1 MKRARLAKNQDRRI
15 RSGHPWVF
23 SNEIAEVEGSPAP
36 GSEVIVEDHR
46 GMPIG
51 VGLYNPH
58 SLIAIRLYS
67 RRVRPVDE
75 ALFRDRIGRAVALR
89 ERILPVEATYRLIH
103 GEGDFLPGLIVDRY
117 GDYLSVQSLTAGI
130 EARLDLILDLL
141 QELIR
146 PKGIICRRD
155 GSGRTLEGL
164 ERLGTLERGEV
175 PELIDAPYEGYVLTI
190 DLRGGQKTGEF
201 LDQRENRKRVAH
213 EAHGKRVLDLYCH
226 TGLFALH
233 CAAAGAKSVLGIDS
247 SRPALDRARE
257 NHRRNAPLKDVTFR
271 EARVEDVVRAF
282 GREEE
287 RFDLI
292 ILDPPALVKSR
303 KTLDDGVRKYVTL
316 NASAMRLL
324 APGGTL
330 ATATCSHHVDA
341 PAFLDLLRTAAKMA
355 GARFRL
361 VEVMGQSRD
370 HPVLLAARETS
381 YLTMVLA
388 ERIDGPS
395 PGGAPSD
402 DVLPDDAAEENL
414 R

>member
-1 MKRARLAKNQDRRI
+1 MTRARLAKNQDRRI

-23 SNEIAEVEGSPAP
+23 SNEIAEVEGSPAA
-36 GSEVIVEDHR
+36 GAEVLVEDHR
-46 GMPIG
+46 GTPIG

-75 ALFRDRIGRAVALR
+75 ALFRDRIGRAIALR
-89 ERILPVEATYRLIH
+89 QRIYPVESTYRLIH
-103 GEGDFLPGLIVDRY
+103 GEGDFLPGLVVDRY
-117 GDYLSVQSLTAGI
+117 GDYLSAQSLTAGI
-130 EARLDLILDLL
+130 EARIELILDLL
-141 QELIR
+141 EEMVG
-146 PKGIICRRD
+146 PKGIVCRRD
-155 GSGRTLEGL
+155 GSGRALEGL
-164 ERLGTLERGEV
+164 DRLESIERGET
-175 PELIDAPYEGYVLTI
+175 PESVDAPYEGYVLTV

-201 LDQRENRKRVAH
+201 LDQRENRKRVAR

-226 TGLFALH
+226 TGLFSIH

-247 SRPALDRARE
+247 SRPAIERARE
-257 NHRRNAPLKDVTFR
+257 NHRRNASLRDVVFR
-271 EARVEDVVRAF
+271 EARVEDVLRAF
-282 GREEE
+282 GREGE
-287 RFDLI
+287 RFDMI
-292 ILDPPALVKSR
+292 ILDPPALVKSK
-303 KTLDDGVRKYVTL
+303 KTLEEGVRKYITM

-341 PAFLDLLRTAAKMA
+341 PAFLDLLRNAAKMA

-361 VEVMGQSRD
+361 VETMGQSRD

-388 ERIDGPS
+388 ERIDGPT
-395 PGGAPSD
+395 PGEASSD
-402 DVLPDDAAEENL
+402 DVLPDDATEESAT
-414 R
+414 

>member
-23 SNEIAEVEGSPAP
+23 SNEIAEVEGSPPP
-36 GSEVIVEDHR
+36 GAEVLVEDHR
-46 GMPIG
+46 GMPVG

-58 SLIAIRLYS
+58 SLIAIRLFS
-67 RRVRPVDE
+67 RRVRPIDE
-75 ALFRDRIGRAVALR
+75 ALFRDRIGRALTLR
-89 ERILPVEATYRLIH
+89 ERILPVETTYRLIH

-117 GDYLSVQSLTAGI
+117 GDYLGVQSLTAGI

-146 PKGIICRRD
+146 PKGIVCRRD

-164 ERLGTLERGEV
+164 ERMEPLERGEV

-201 LDQRENRKRVAH
+201 LDQRENRKRVAR

-233 CAAAGAKSVLGIDS
+233 CAAAGARSVLGIDS
-247 SRPALDRARE
+247 SRPALERARE
-257 NHRRNAPLKDVTFR
+257 NHRRNAPMKDVTFR

-292 ILDPPALVKSR
+292 VLDPPALVKSR
-303 KTLDDGVRKYVTL
+303 KTLDEGVRKYVTL

-341 PAFLDLLRTAAKMA
+341 PAFLDVLRTAAKMA

-370 HPVLLAARETS
+370 HPVLLAARETA

-388 ERIDGPS
+388 ERIDGPT
-395 PGGAPSD
+395 PGAPSD
-402 DVLPDDAAEENL
+402 DVLPDDAAEESAP
-414 R
+414 

>member
-23 SNEIAEVEGSPAP
+23 SNEIAEVEGSPPP
-36 GSEVIVEDHR
+36 GAEVLVEDHR
-46 GMPIG
+46 GMPVG

-58 SLIAIRLYS
+58 SLIAIRLFS
-67 RRVRPVDE
+67 RRVRPIDE
-75 ALFRDRIGRAVALR
+75 ALFRDRIGRALTLR
-89 ERILPVEATYRLIH
+89 ERILPVETTYRLIH

-117 GDYLSVQSLTAGI
+117 GDYLCVQSLTAGI

-146 PKGIICRRD
+146 PKGIVCRRD

-164 ERLGTLERGEV
+164 ERMEPLERGEV

-201 LDQRENRKRVAH
+201 LDHRENRKRVAR

-233 CAAAGAKSVLGIDS
+233 CAAAGARSVLGIDS
-247 SRPALDRARE
+247 SRPALERARE
-257 NHRRNAPLKDVTFR
+257 NHRRNAPMKDVTFR

-292 ILDPPALVKSR
+292 VLDPPALVKSR
-303 KTLDDGVRKYVTL
+303 KTLDEGVRKYVTL

-341 PAFLDLLRTAAKMA
+341 PAFLDVLRTAAKMA

-370 HPVLLAARETS
+370 HPVLLAARETA

-388 ERIDGPS
+388 ERIDGPT
-395 PGGAPSD
+395 PGAPSD
-402 DVLPDDAAEENL
+402 DVLPDDAAEESAP
-414 R
+414 

>member
-1 MKRARLAKNQDRRI
+1 MTRARLAKNQDRRI

-23 SNEIAEVEGSPAP
+23 SNEIAEVQGSPAP
-36 GSEVIVEDHR
+36 GAEVVVEDHR

-75 ALFRDRIGRAVALR
+75 ALFRDRIARALTLR
-89 ERILPVEATYRLIH
+89 ERIYPVESTYRLIH

-117 GDYLSVQSLTAGI
+117 GDYLGVQSLTAGI
-130 EARLDLILDLL
+130 EARIELILDLL
-141 QELIR
+141 EEALG
-146 PKGIICRRD
+146 PKGIVCRRD
-155 GSGRTLEGL
+155 GSGRSLEGL
-164 ERLGTLERGEV
+164 DRLEPIERGET
-175 PELIDAPYEGYVLTI
+175 PEAVDAPYEGYVLTV

-201 LDQRENRKRVAH
+201 LDQRENRKRVAR

-226 TGLFALH
+226 TGLFAIH

-247 SRPALDRARE
+247 SRPALERARE
-257 NHRRNAPLKDVTFR
+257 NHRRNAPMRDVTFR
-271 EARVEDVVRAF
+271 EARVEDVLRAF
-282 GREEE
+282 GREGE
-287 RFDLI
+287 RFDMI
-292 ILDPPALVKSR
+292 VLDPPALVKSR
-303 KTLDDGVRKYVTL
+303 KTLDEGVRKYVTL
-316 NASAMRLL
+316 NASAMKLL

-381 YLTMVLA
+381 YLTMALA

-402 DVLPDDAAEENL
+402 DVLPDDAAEESAT
-414 R
+414 